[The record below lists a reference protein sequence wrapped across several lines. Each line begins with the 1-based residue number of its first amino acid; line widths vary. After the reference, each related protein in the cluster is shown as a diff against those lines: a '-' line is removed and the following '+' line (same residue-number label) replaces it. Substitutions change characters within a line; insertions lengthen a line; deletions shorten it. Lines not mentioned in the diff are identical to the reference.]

1 MKGYDG
7 YTTMTFARERRVLT
21 VTFNRPAVLNAVSAA
36 MHSEMARLF
45 YDIAADR
52 ETDIVVL
59 TGAGRAF
66 CAGGDMDWLQ
76 SAVDDISV
84 FDQIAVEAKRI
95 VFGLLDL
102 EKPVICRLNGDA
114 VGLGATVALFCD
126 IIIAA
131 DDARI
136 GDLHV
141 NIGLSAGDGGAI
153 IWPQLIGYPRAKEF
167 LMTGRLID
175 GAEAAALGSRER
187 GGAGRRARCPRRAD
201 GRQAG
206 AGRDPGDPLHQGL
219 DQHRPQTARAR
230 DDGCLHRL
238 RKPDQRLRRPSRR
251 ARGLPRAPQA
261 RVRPQPGA
269 LMRRAAAAKTDAGA
283 LPGWDLSD
291 LYPGPR
297 SDEVRRD
304 LEQAAAA
311 AEALHEEFA
320 GRVGDLNGE
329 TLADLIARYEAIKE
343 TLERLTSYAYL
354 VYCTAMDDAET
365 AQFFQTVR
373 EETTATES
381 RLLFLTLELNRIED
395 DALEDKLKAPALA
408 RYAPWVRDVRAFRP
422 FQLSDEVERLLLEK
436 QVAGRAAWMRLFD
449 ETMAALRFSVRG
461 EALGSAEALNL
472 LSDKD
477 GEVRKEAAQALGTV
491 LGENVRTF
499 ALITNTLAKDKE
511 IEDQWRGFER
521 PISARN
527 LGNRVEDEVVDAL
540 IAAVEAAAPRLAHRY
555 YALKARWMG
564 VDRLDYWDRN
574 APLPEDDDRTV
585 GWDEAISTVLAAYR
599 AFSPEL
605 AGIGRRFFDN
615 DWIDVPVRNGK
626 SPGAFA
632 HPTVPGAH
640 PYLLL
645 NYQGKARDV
654 MVLAHELGHGVHQV
668 LAGRQ
673 GLLMAETPLTLAE
686 TASVFGEQLTFRT
699 LLDGESEPERRR
711 VMLAGKVEDMLN
723 TVVRQVAFCAFER
736 RVHEERRAGE
746 LTPERL
752 SEHWLAVQSESL
764 GPALRFHDEYRF
776 YWAYIPHFI
785 HAPFYVYA
793 YAFGECL
800 VNALY
805 AVYRAE
811 PAGFEQKYLDM
822 LRAGGSLR
830 YRELLAPFGL
840 DASEPAFW
848 SRGLDVIAGFV
859 DELEAAL

>member
-1 MKGYDG
+1 M
-7 YTTMTFARERRVLT
+7 
-21 VTFNRPAVLNAVSAA
+21 S
-36 MHSEMARLF
+36 
-45 YDIAADR
+45 
-52 ETDIVVL
+52 
-59 TGAGRAF
+59 
-66 CAGGDMDWLQ
+66 
-76 SAVDDISV
+76 
-84 FDQIAVEAKRI
+84 
-95 VFGLLDL
+95 
-102 EKPVICRLNGDA
+102 
-114 VGLGATVALFCD
+114 
-126 IIIAA
+126 
-131 DDARI
+131 
-136 GDLHV
+136 
-141 NIGLSAGDGGAI
+141 
-153 IWPQLIGYPRAKEF
+153 
-167 LMTGRLID
+167 
-175 GAEAAALGSRER
+175 
-187 GGAGRRARCPRRAD
+187 
-201 GRQAG
+201 
-206 AGRDPGDPLHQGL
+206 
-219 DQHRPQTARAR
+219 
-230 DDGCLHRL
+230 
-238 RKPDQRLRRPSRR
+238 
-251 ARGLPRAPQA
+251 
-261 RVRPQPGA
+261 
-269 LMRRAAAAKTDAGA
+269 RAAAAKADAGA

-320 GRVGDLNGE
+320 GRVGDLDGE
-329 TLADLIARYEAIKE
+329 ILADLIARYEAIKE

-381 RLLFLTLELNRIED
+381 RLLFLTLELNRIEE
-395 DALEDKLKAPALA
+395 DALADKLKAPALA
-408 RYAPWVRDVRAFRP
+408 RYAPWVRDIRAFRP

-449 ETMAALRFSVRG
+449 ETMAALRFPVRG

-477 GEVRKEAAQALGTV
+477 RDVRREAAQALGTV

-654 MVLAHELGHGVHQV
+654 MILAHELGHGVHQV
-668 LAGRQ
+668 LAGGQ
-673 GLLMAETPLTLAE
+673 GLLLAETPLTLAE
-686 TASVFGEQLTFRT
+686 TASVFGEQLTFRA
-699 LLDGESEPERRR
+699 LLDGESDPERRR

-746 LTPERL
+746 LTPERI

-764 GPALRFHDEYRF
+764 GPALRIHDEYRF

-811 PAGFEQKYLDM
+811 PAGFEEKYLDM

-830 YRELLAPFGL
+830 HRELLAPFGL

>member
-1 MKGYDG
+1 
-7 YTTMTFARERRVLT
+7 
-21 VTFNRPAVLNAVSAA
+21 
-36 MHSEMARLF
+36 
-45 YDIAADR
+45 
-52 ETDIVVL
+52 
-59 TGAGRAF
+59 
-66 CAGGDMDWLQ
+66 
-76 SAVDDISV
+76 
-84 FDQIAVEAKRI
+84 
-95 VFGLLDL
+95 
-102 EKPVICRLNGDA
+102 
-114 VGLGATVALFCD
+114 
-126 IIIAA
+126 
-131 DDARI
+131 
-136 GDLHV
+136 
-141 NIGLSAGDGGAI
+141 
-153 IWPQLIGYPRAKEF
+153 
-167 LMTGRLID
+167 
-175 GAEAAALGSRER
+175 
-187 GGAGRRARCPRRAD
+187 
-201 GRQAG
+201 
-206 AGRDPGDPLHQGL
+206 
-219 DQHRPQTARAR
+219 
-230 DDGCLHRL
+230 
-238 RKPDQRLRRPSRR
+238 
-251 ARGLPRAPQA
+251 
-261 RVRPQPGA
+261 
-269 LMRRAAAAKTDAGA
+269 MRRTAAAKADAGA

-320 GRVGDLNGE
+320 GRVGDLDGE
-329 TLADLIARYEAIKE
+329 ILADLIARYEAIKE

-354 VYCTAMDDAET
+354 VYCTAMDDAEM

-395 DALEDKLKAPALA
+395 DALADKLKAPALA

-449 ETMAALRFSVRG
+449 ETMAALRFPVRG

-477 GEVRKEAAQALGTV
+477 RDVRKEAAQALGTV

-564 VDRLDYWDRN
+564 VGRLDYWDRN

-615 DWIDVPVRNGK
+615 DWIDAPVRNGK

-654 MVLAHELGHGVHQV
+654 MILAHELGHGIHQV
-668 LAGRQ
+668 LAGGQ
-673 GLLMAETPLTLAE
+673 GLLLAETPLTLAE
-686 TASVFGEQLTFRT
+686 TASVFGEQLTFRA

-736 RVHEERRAGE
+736 RVHEERRSGE

-805 AVYRAE
+805 AVYRE
-811 PAGFEQKYLDM
+811 RPAGFEQKYLDM

-830 YRELLAPFGL
+830 HRELLAPFGL